1 MSEEQKPELTE
12 EQLLG
17 LGLGIEPNVP
27 IAPPLN
33 EPIQMI
39 DGSVMNYVHDH
50 IIHWMNNDV
59 YKRTINLSKAD
70 KDRYFQMITD
80 YGDLIAKLLNDDNN
94 VIYEYVRGNPEPWL
108 KLERHAEKSDAIIDY
123 ERPKQLIKEYE
134 EWKATKAAEAAY
146 AARIAGNY

>member
-17 LGLGIEPNVP
+17 LGLGIEPHVP

-59 YKRTINLSKAD
+59 YKRTINLSKAEIG
-70 KDRYFQMITD
+70 R
-80 YGDLIAKLLNDDNN
+80 AH
-94 VIYEYVRGNPEPWL
+94 V
-108 KLERHAEKSDAIIDY
+108 
-123 ERPKQLIKEYE
+123 
-134 EWKATKAAEAAY
+134 
-146 AARIAGNY
+146 